1 MNRKQSSG
9 CGLWLLIPIGFLAL
23 LVLRQMLPMIFKIML
38 TVLGIMA
45 LAVGLLIFLVIY
57 FSKKSNKGEST
68 PSAGTQNK
76 PYTAHTGGSTPTQQA
91 VGGSKPQEEQNR
103 CTPEQMQILNKGRSK
118 LMELRG
124 IASRIGDPN
133 VRKRSEDVC
142 AEMDQ
147 ILNALQRRPA
157 DIGRM
162 QQFLNYYLPGFGKVI
177 LGYLRKEEE
186 DAVRDDFT
194 LKTMAWLRELQS
206 AMERQ
211 SEALHEKDLVDLTSE
226 MEAMTLALK
235 RDGLLINEDFVLKDG
250 DREIH
255 LTL

>member
-1 MNRKQSSG
+1 MNRRQSSG
-9 CGLWLLIPIGFLAL
+9 CGPWLLIPFGFLAL
-23 LVLRQMLPMIFKIML
+23 LVLRQMLPMIFKILL
-38 TVLGIMA
+38 TGLGILA
-45 LAVGLLIFLVIY
+45 LVVGLLVFLVIY
-57 FSKKSNKGEST
+57 FSKKSNQKG
-68 PSAGTQNK
+68 SAPTAGAQK
-76 PYTAHTGGSTPTQQA
+76 DPYTAHKGGGTDTQQT
-91 VGGSKPQEEQNR
+91 VSEDKPPEEKSH
-103 CTPEQMQILNKGRSK
+103 CTLEQTRILNKAGGK

-124 IASRIGDPN
+124 IASRIKDPN

-142 AEMDQ
+142 DEMDQ
-147 ILNALQRRPA
+147 ILTALRRRPA
-157 DIGRM
+157 DIARM

-211 SEALHEKDLVDLTSE
+211 CDALYEKDMVDLTAE

>member
-1 MNRKQSSG
+1 MNRKDSSG
-9 CGLWLLIPIGFLAL
+9 CGLWLLIPVGFLAL
-23 LVLRQMLPMIFKIML
+23 LILRKMLPMIFKIML
-38 TVLGIMA
+38 AGLGIVACITA
-45 LAVGLLIFLVIY
+45 LVIFLVIY
-57 FSKKSNKGEST
+57 FSKKSN
-68 PSAGTQNK
+68 GTQNA
-76 PYTAHTGGSTPTQQA
+76 PSTVTQTRPSQTQGNTSQTSDPA
-91 VGGSKPQEEQNR
+91 ETEGETVT
-103 CTPEQMQILNKGRSK
+103 CTPEQMQFLNKGRSK

-124 IASRIGDPN
+124 IVSRIGDPN

-142 AEMDQ
+142 TEMDQ

-157 DIGRM
+157 DIPRM

-177 LGYLRKEEE
+177 LGYLRKEQE

-194 LKTMAWLRELQS
+194 VKTMAWLRELQS
-206 AMERQ
+206 GMERQ
-211 SEALHEKDLVDLTSE
+211 CDALYEKDLVDLTAE

-250 DREIH
+250 EREIH